1 MHIEETQHKFMEL
14 RAQGWSLRHIATEL
28 HVSKTTLVEWNR
40 AFASDIQ
47 SLRAAEL
54 ELLKEKII
62 ASREEELDR
71 LARLRKDVNDE
82 LAHRTLRLIP
92 IEKLC
97 ALSRPQFMAARPLGS
112 PSAEAPEMNA
122 LRRDPHSGH
131 QSLYRGRLQQHRTR
145 QSSGNFD
152 EI

>member
-1 MHIEETQHKFMEL
+1 MHIEQTHDKFKEL

-40 AFASDIQ
+40 EFASDIQ

-71 LARLRKDVNDE
+71 LARL
-82 LAHRTLRLIP
+82 
-92 IEKLC
+92 
-97 ALSRPQFMAARPLGS
+97 
-112 PSAEAPEMNA
+112 PSYGQP
-122 LRRDPHSGH
+122 
-131 QSLYRGRLQQHRTR
+131 
-145 QSSGNFD
+145 
-152 EI
+152 

>member
-1 MHIEETQHKFMEL
+1 MHIEETHDKFKEL

-40 AFASDIQ
+40 EFASDIQ

-92 IEKLC
+92 IEKLFH
-97 ALSRPQFMAARPLGS
+97 LSIELREEMEHLRLNDDPQEQSCRPEANGHPR
-112 PSAEAPEMNA
+112 AELPATNGTI
-122 LRRDPHSGH
+122 RH
-131 QSLYRGRLQQHRTR
+131 
-145 QSSGNFD
+145 
-152 EI
+152 

>member
-1 MHIEETQHKFMEL
+1 MHIEETHDKFKDL

-28 HVSKTTLVEWNR
+28 HVSKPTLVEWNR

-82 LAHRTLRLIP
+82 LAHRPLRLIP
-92 IEKLC
+92 IEKLFHL
-97 ALSRPQFMAARPLGS
+97 AIELREEMEHVRLDDGAQEPSSRPKANGHCDAATLETIS
-112 PSAEAPEMNA
+112 KN
-122 LRRDPHSGH
+122 
-131 QSLYRGRLQQHRTR
+131 GRLA
-145 QSSGNFD
+145 
-152 EI
+152 

>member
-1 MHIEETQHKFMEL
+1 MHIEATHDKFKEL

-40 AFASDIQ
+40 EFASDIQ

-92 IEKLC
+92 IEKLFH
-97 ALSRPQFMAARPLGS
+97 LSVELREEMEHVRLDDGAQEPSCS
-112 PSAEAPEMNA
+112 PEANGHPRAKLSATN
-122 LRRDPHSGH
+122 GT
-131 QSLYRGRLQQHRTR
+131 TR
-145 QSSGNFD
+145 H
-152 EI
+152 

>member
-1 MHIEETQHKFMEL
+1 MHPNETKDKFIEL
-14 RAQGWSLRHIATEL
+14 RAQGWSLPRIATEL

-40 AFASDIQ
+40 EFASDIQ

-54 ELLKEKII
+54 ELLKEKMI

-92 IEKLC
+92 IEKLFH
-97 ALSRPQFMAARPLGS
+97 LSIELREEMEHPRLNDDPQEQSCRPEANGHSR
-112 PSAEAPEMNA
+112 AELPATN
-122 LRRDPHSGH
+122 GT
-131 QSLYRGRLQQHRTR
+131 TR
-145 QSSGNFD
+145 H
-152 EI
+152 